1 MTESICKKCNG
12 NHYITKIQS
21 TRVANNSTGDTEISH
36 EKVQANC
43 PSCTQSE
50 PIELQQVW
58 KDFNKVF
65 LKEHVEP
72 DELRERGLL

>member
-1 MTESICKKCNG
+1 MNDQCKQCGG
-12 NHYITKIQS
+12 NHYITKMQS

-50 PIELQQVW
+50 PIELQKGC
-58 KDFNKVF
+58 KDFNNVF

-72 DELRERGLL
+72 YELRERGLL

>member
-1 MTESICKKCNG
+1 MNDQCKQCGG
-12 NHYITKIQS
+12 NHYITKMQS

-50 PIELQQVW
+50 PLGLDQVAKEFYRAFNNTPVEP
-58 KDFNKVF
+58 KDFRK
-65 LKEHVEP
+65 
-72 DELRERGLL
+72 RGLL